1 MSDLSIITQAVVDL
15 LASDKDLGLSKVYYG
30 DQAGIPQ
37 VPSATVEAGNAER
50 AYTQTGLQTTRTV
63 PIIIVIYHGKVAD
76 VQGIKKSLD
85 EYATLVETKLH
96 EDSTLG
102 GLVINGLVTSIEP
115 GTAVV
120 GRAQF
125 YAHRLTWEGLI
136 KERIGV

>member
-15 LASDKDLGLSKVYYG
+15 LAGDKDLGLSKVYYG

-37 VPSATVEAGNAER
+37 VPSATVEAGSAER
-50 AYTQTGLQTTRTV
+50 QYTQTGLQTTRVV
-63 PIIIVIYHGKVAD
+63 PIIIIIYHGKVAD
-76 VQGIKKSLD
+76 VQDIKKSLD

-115 GTAVV
+115 GGVSI

-125 YAHRLTWEGLI
+125 YAHRLTWEGLV